1 MAPVPY
7 SRMIPLVRP
16 DVRPCL
22 RPYILESCQNDL
34 NKLYPTSFQQSIL
47 KAKLQKRICFYQDHP
62 SDFFLGNPL
71 FGFYGNYSDYGTP
84 LPVYVMRFNKV
95 KPLGNL
101 RIFFVIENKEMYLIH
116 AFLEKGKKTYGPAY
130 EVVKTRLSY

>member
-34 NKLYPTSFQQSIL
+34 NKLYPTSFQQ
-47 KAKLQKRICFYQDHP
+47 
-62 SDFFLGNPL
+62 G
-71 FGFYGNYSDYGTP
+71 
-84 LPVYVMRFNKV
+84 
-95 KPLGNL
+95 
-101 RIFFVIENKEMYLIH
+101 ENHE
-116 AFLEKGKKTYGPAY
+116 
-130 EVVKTRLSY
+130 RCLSATV